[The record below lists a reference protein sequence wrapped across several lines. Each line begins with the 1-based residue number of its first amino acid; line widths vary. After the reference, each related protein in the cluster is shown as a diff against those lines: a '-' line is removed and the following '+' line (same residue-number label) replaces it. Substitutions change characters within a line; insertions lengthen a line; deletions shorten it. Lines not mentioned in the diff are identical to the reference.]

1 MLNKYWPRHSQIGTN
16 PRGHPGEGRKTKGD
30 KDLRDKGRRDEAGG
44 GGILLLYFHPSRP
57 VAKDVHESIHKSGL
71 EPD

>member
-1 MLNKYWPRHSQIGTN
+1 MAPVIVKLEQIPEATQGN
-16 PRGHPGEGRKTKGD
+16 WEKN
-30 KDLRDKGRRDEAGG
+30 KGRQGPERQREGEMRLVE
-44 GGILLLYFHPSRP
+44 GGILLLYFHPSWP